1 MLAVAVIVLAASM
14 ISVNA
19 NDLPALVSFSTPAT
33 IRIVRGAISLKGYDV
48 YVVFA
53 DFNSDDDMLHCFHEA
68 ADRHKDKILFIH
80 SKKAR
85 ESEDLFEHLMIED
98 PSSAPVADV
107 IRIVDPREEPPII
120 YPVEFGEPC
129 SADGILAEVKKFR
142 DGSLD
147 PVSTTRP
154 ILKFGDAIKSS
165 EETEDSK
172 VLIADEFA
180 SLVLKRTSVDTIV
193 WVHDPMCTVCIRSLP
208 VWEQVVRDHA
218 HVGSLELY
226 SMDGRSNE
234 VRGLRISQFPTLLLF
249 PAFDKEEYQT
259 FKGPRQ
265 VKDISTWIHQKV
277 AHRFALR
284 LNEEEE
290 EETVTESVTAIEKAY
305 VAPRARKYDQ
315 VTGADEQ
322 DAAQGGTRSES
333 KDEAKSKQGN
343 GIFIIALLLFCFFAL
358 SGKADHE
365 GQDEPSRRR
374 KRNKNR
380 PQRKKSKG
388 S

>member
-1 MLAVAVIVLAASM
+1 MQHSRTCLMLAVVVIVLAASM

-165 EETEDSK
+165 GGTEDSK

-259 FKGPRQ
+259 FKGPREI
-265 VKDISTWIHQKV
+265 KDISTWIHQKV

-290 EETVTESVTAIEKAY
+290 AETGAF
-305 VAPRARKYDQ
+305 KYDQ
-315 VTGADEQ
+315 VAAVDEQ

-333 KDEAKSKQGN
+333 KDEAESKQGN
-343 GIFIIALLLFCFFAL
+343 GIFLITLLLFCFFAL
-358 SGKADHE
+358 SGKAGHE